1 MTRTTFQTP
10 RVAEFASIKE
20 MVTQTGHD
28 PDEWLEVIVKELV
41 DNGIDAAELI
51 GAPPVIEIWML
62 PDGIAVVDNGGGIA
76 PEDVERMTDF
86 TQRVSSNEAYVS
98 PTRGKQGNALQTIL
112 AMPYLK
118 DEQRAGEVI
127 IDSRG
132 VRHSVTFE
140 VDPIDQ
146 VPKVAD
152 VQERGKVQNGTA
164 VYVRWPISTCS
175 KLLAAVP
182 RIVLIAD
189 DFIHLTRI

>member
-41 DNGIDAAELI
+41 DNGIDAAEAIDL
-51 GAPPVIEIWML
+51 PPVIEIWIL
-62 PDGIAVVDNGGGIA
+62 ADGIAVVDNGGGIA

-118 DEQRAGEVI
+118 DEQREPGKVT

-132 VRHSVTFE
+132 VHIRLPS
-140 VDPIDQ
+140 
-146 VPKVAD
+146 K
-152 VQERGKVQNGTA
+152 
-164 VYVRWPISTCS
+164 STRSTKFQRPPTCGNPEKYKMALVS
-175 KLLAAVP
+175 MSTGRFQPAQS
-182 RIVLIAD
+182 
-189 DFIHLTRI
+189 F